1 MTPPGRDPMR
11 QTELCVYNQVDASEA
26 PGVALYECHP
36 TPSSPEIDLVF
47 ILENV
52 AHFAVQVK
60 GGHWRLE
67 EGQFQLLTD
76 QGWVNKTA
84 PPTQACDAAYDVR
97 NAVRAVLGWSIYVIP
112 ILLFPDMEPDA
123 DLLNWRANHALAML
137 FGKAPIIDRLL
148 DCAQAEGVEIFHP
161 PTAADI
167 TEELKVLMP
176 ALAPALTVA
185 AATEGQNPGIPEIHI
200 HVHVHLS

>member
-1 MTPPGRDPMR
+1 
-11 QTELCVYNQVDASEA
+11 
-26 PGVALYECHP
+26 
-36 TPSSPEIDLVF
+36 
-47 ILENV
+47 
-52 AHFAVQVK
+52 
-60 GGHWRLE
+60 
-67 EGQFQLLTD
+67 
-76 QGWVNKTA
+76 
-84 PPTQACDAAYDVR
+84 
-97 NAVRAVLGWSIYVIP
+97 
-112 ILLFPDMEPDA
+112 MEPDA

-176 ALAPALTVA
+176 ALAPAPAPAPELAVA
-185 AATEGQNPGIPEIHI
+185 RATAPEGQDQGIPQIHV